1 MRRRAMQQL
10 NAPRTTR
17 RLYSDCDTFMA
28 PAVHNVYNVY
38 NVYIT
43 PPNIH
48 ISRNFYLS
56 LTRLEF
62 LIAAATN
69 GPLGVLLIDA

>member
-1 MRRRAMQQL
+1 MRRRAMRQL

-17 RLYSDCDTFMA
+17 RLYADCDTFMA
-28 PAVHNVYNVY
+28 PAVHNVY

-56 LTRLEF
+56 PTRLEF